1 MGKKIIYFVRH
12 GEYSRVSGSL
22 NDIGISQL
30 KKAAEIIKQELEN
43 GESGNGIEKI
53 AIYSSP
59 VKRAVESAKIIQEA
73 LGLEKIV
80 TKVELACESYL
91 IGKIVNEICNDSIDV
106 AILVSHQPDLE
117 AYLGCSIA
125 KGQVVKKIYES

>member
-12 GEYSRVSGSL
+12 GEYNRVSGSL

-30 KKAAEIIKQELEN
+30 EKAAEIIKQDLGN
-43 GESGNGIEKI
+43 GESGSGIEKI

-59 VKRAVESAKIIQEA
+59 IKRAVESAKIIQEA

-80 TKVELACESYL
+80 AKAELACESYL
-91 IGKIVNEICNDSIDV
+91 VGEMVNEICNDSVDV

-117 AYLGCSIA
+117 AYLGCPIA